1 MMMMMMGAMEDCK
14 FDENLCFSLQNF
26 FSKRSFK
33 SNPLKRTKS
42 VTKLERKK
50 PTGNEP
56 ER

>member
-1 MMMMMMGAMEDCK
+1 MMMMMGAMEDCK